1 MANCTACGAQQWSAA
16 DLACRSCGKPYAP
29 PPQWQPPAP
38 PPPMP
43 PPPMAQPPMPPPAGT
58 GGGAPVGRIVAIG
71 GLVLALLAAGFVAW
85 HFFWP
90 RGGADSP
97 EEAAET
103 LLTSA
108 AAQDPVGVIDM
119 LSPAEVDGLDDVYDA
134 ALERAEDE
142 GLVEEDGLTDALEI
156 ELTDLEF
163 DVEELG
169 DDLARVTLEGGHYEV
184 TWDPDKLPERLDFL
198 AEASEDES
206 ESGEIE
212 DLYEDAFGGVEPYV
226 TTVRIDGRWYVTL
239 LGTYVDVIHTVAGE
253 ELAADADF
261 DLADP
266 DYDLASEDVEPI
278 TGEDPEEVIEN
289 LVDAVNSGD
298 AEELLANLPEDLVKP
313 LRPYLPVVED
323 LQEEG
328 NWGVENGLSVSAD
341 DLDLSTEELDDG
353 RLKVVIEHGV
363 FGATTIDD
371 GDVDT
376 ATAEVEGDCL
386 TGDDGGGPGTGC
398 LSDTDVA
405 ADLGLDEIFFVVS
418 EVDGGYQFDP
428 AATWVEYAAEVVDNL
443 DGDLFDEIIED
454 LEEEV

>member
-16 DLACRSCGKPYAP
+16 DVACRSCGRPYAP

-38 PPPMP
+38 PTPVPPT
-43 PPPMAQPPMPPPAGT
+43 AR
-58 GGGAPVGRIVAIG
+58 GGGAPVGKIVAIG
-71 GLVLALLAAGFVAW
+71 GVVLALLAAGFVAW

-90 RGGADSP
+90 RGGAASP

-119 LSPAEVDGLDDVYDA
+119 MSPAEVEGLDDVYEA
-134 ALERAEDE
+134 AFERAEDE
-142 GLVEEDGLTDALEI
+142 GLVEGDALTDALEI
-156 ELTDLEF
+156 ELSDLEF
-163 DVEELG
+163 DVDELG
-169 DDLARVTLEGGHYEV
+169 DDLARVTLEGGRYEV

-206 ESGEIE
+206 ESGDLE
-212 DLYEDAFGGVEPYV
+212 DLYAEELGGVEPYV
-226 TTVRIDGRWYVTL
+226 MTVQVDGRWYVSL
-239 LGTYVDVIHTVAGE
+239 LGTYADVIYTEADKEIGE
-253 ELAADADF
+253 DF
-261 DLADP
+261 ELADP
-266 DYDLASEDVEPI
+266 DYDLASEDVDPI

-313 LRPYLPVVED
+313 LRPYLPVIED

-328 NWGVENGLSVSAD
+328 DWGVENGLSVSAD
-341 DLDLSTEELDDG
+341 DLDLSTEELGDG

-363 FGATTIDD
+363 FGATTIDG

-398 LSDTDVA
+398 LSDSDVA

-443 DGDLFDEIIED
+443 TGDLFDEIVED